1 MTTRQMQILILENV
15 GNKLLRGLL
24 NMLPVE
30 SKVFVVRLL
39 ISYTI
44 CTRTLLCQFKMAQQN
59 NHWIF
64 NESPL
69 YEYRFLF
76 LARKQVSPFVSFL
89 LFSQQFCFSVIFAFV
104 RLWTNRVKLLLKKPP
119 RYSIAL
125 HSISHIHTHTH
136 TLHSISFS
144 LSHTRSFVRW
154 LHL

>member
-1 MTTRQMQILILENV
+1 MLETNCWEGCWICYLSKAKYLSFVCLFPTQFAQEHYFVSLKWHYKITTEYSMSHLCMNIDFFFLLE
-15 GNKLLRGLL
+15 
-24 NMLPVE
+24 
-30 SKVFVVRLL
+30 S
-39 ISYTI
+39 
-44 CTRTLLCQFKMAQQN
+44 QFR
-59 NHWIF
+59 
-64 NESPL
+64 PL
-69 YEYRFLF
+69 FLF
-76 LARKQVSPFVSFL
+76 CYFRNNFA
-89 LFSQQFCFSVIFAFV
+89 FSVIFAFV